1 MKQYQIIERKARG
14 EQWKFAAHG
23 ARWDEIDARAHVALI
38 KANGRH
44 ARLIAV

>member
-23 ARWDEIDARAHVALI
+23 ARWNDGEAQEHVALI
-38 KANGRH
+38 KRNGQQ